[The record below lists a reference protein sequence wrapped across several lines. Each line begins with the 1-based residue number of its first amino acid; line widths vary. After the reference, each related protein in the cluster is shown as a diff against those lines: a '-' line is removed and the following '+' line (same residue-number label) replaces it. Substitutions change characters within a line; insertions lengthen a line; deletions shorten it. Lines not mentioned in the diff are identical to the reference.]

1 MAANVRFLNPN
12 TLAPQSGYSY
22 VVDTTGPGRTVYI
35 AGQLGLDMENKLV
48 GAPGDFRAQ
57 CTKAIENLKAALA
70 SVGADQPF
78 SVANVLTWHRVALQT
93 EAGLRQGERERE
105 GGPPPAPAALV
116 AGRLAIAE
124 NWLGSDS
131 GLELKAP
138 RPSST
143 AVGISQLARPGA
155 LFEIEAI
162 AVLPA
167 KPATK
172 AAKARAPA
180 RSTKAKAG
188 RRKRK

>member
-57 CTKAIENLKAALA
+57 CVKAIENLQAALA
-70 SVGADQPF
+70 SVGAKLSDVVKITNYLTDMSAHIGVYREVRDQF
-78 SVANVLTWHRVALQT
+78 FTM
-93 EAGLRQGERERE
+93 
-105 GGPPPAPAALV
+105 
-116 AGRLAIAE
+116 
-124 NWLGSDS
+124 
-131 GLELKAP
+131 P
-138 RPSST
+138 RPAST

-167 KPATK
+167 AKSAP
-172 AAKARAPA
+172 AKARGAA
-180 RSTKAKAG
+180 RSAKAKAKAKAG